1 MDILKAKM
9 EKKNLK
15 FTLKKVNEKTVNK
28 VMKEMRK
35 KKSAGHDNISQ
46 ECLLL
51 GKNVKYKVH
60 SNDLSCVL

>member
-1 MDILKAKM
+1 M